1 MERTALSSNVF
12 THRDF
17 RKLWAGQGVSLFGSL
32 TSRLVLPF
40 FVIYTLSATPMQV
53 AWVRVAEVAPGM
65 VIGLLAGVVVDR
77 WRRRQVMI
85 LTDSLRAVL
94 IGLIPLLFIL
104 HRLTL
109 GLIIALVVLLS
120 IAVFDSAYDA
130 YLPTLVP
137 PEQLLDANAKLTG
150 MSSVAEVTGFGLA
163 GALFEWL
170 GGALTFSVD
179 ALSFVVSALS
189 LWTIRRSEPTVVVP
203 DHAHVAL
210 ADLTHGIHILWHHPL
225 LRRIAL
231 MDSINNLFF
240 GLSSAVYM
248 LYISRGLH
256 MAPVLQGI
264 LYAIGGLGSLVTA
277 GLTHRVVTRWGYARS
292 LVLGAVVAAIG
303 TAFLPMAFGPMWL
316 LILFVLGQQV
326 IGDAGDTLVMIGLS
340 NLRQR
345 HTENAV
351 LGRLRSSWL
360 VLASLGTLCG
370 ILAGGQ
376 LATIVGLR
384 DTLFLGVG
392 IRLVVVA
399 LAMASGAVV
408 TQASVDAEVLDL
420 HSSPLG

>member
-1 MERTALSSNVF
+1 MSSNVF
-12 THRDF
+12 TNRDF

-53 AWVRVAEVAPGM
+53 AWIRMAEVAPGM

-109 GLIIALVVLLS
+109 SLIIGLVVLLS
-120 IAVFDSAYDA
+120 MAEIVYDSGYDA

-137 PEQLLDANAKLTG
+137 PEQLLDANAKLAG

-189 LWTIRRSEPTVVVP
+189 LWAIRGSEPTVVV
-203 DHAHVAL
+203 HVAV
-210 ADLTHGIHILWHHPL
+210 ADLTHGIHSLWHHPL

-231 MDSINNLFF
+231 MDSINSLFF

-248 LYISRGLH
+248 LYISQGLH

-277 GLTHRVVTRWGYARS
+277 RLTHRLVTRWGYAS
-292 LVLGAVVAAIG
+292 TLVLGTVVATIS

-326 IGDAGDTLVMIGLS
+326 IGDAGDTIVTIELS

-360 VLASLGTLCG
+360 VLTSLGTLCG

-399 LAMASGAVV
+399 LALASGAML
-408 TQASVDAEVLDL
+408 TQASVDADVLDL
-420 HSSPLG
+420 HSPPMG